1 MVSAAAARIGDL
13 FIQGGIVDFVLPFLL
28 VFTLIFAILQ
38 KSELFKHKVNNVD
51 VPNKNVNVAIALVIG
66 LIFVIPHITST
77 YPQGYDP
84 VNIINQSL
92 PGIGVVIVASLM
104 MLIMVGLFG
113 REIGDSL
120 RSVILFTGIGF
131 IIYIFGASLNWWGGP
146 SNTFSWWTS
155 ETTELAIIFIV
166 FGLIVYFITREP
178 KPTTTTTR
186 NSPYRWENFLGRQFP
201 ERGRRNQG
209 GGGPPPPPTS

>member
-1 MVSAAAARIGDL
+1 MVSASAARIGDL

-38 KSELFKHKVNNVD
+38 KSEIFKAKNQDGND
-51 VPNKNVNVAIALVIG
+51 VPNKNINVAISLVIG

-84 VNIINQSL
+84 VDILNQSL
-92 PGIGVVIVASLM
+92 PGIAVVIVACLM

-113 REIGDSL
+113 KTIGGSL
-120 RSVILFTGIGF
+120 RSTVLFTGVGF
-131 IIYIFGASLNWWGGP
+131 IIYIFGSSLNWWGGP
-146 SNTFSWWTS
+146 SNAFTWWTS

-178 KPTTTTTR
+178 KKPEDRGDGTEASR
-186 NSPYRWENFLGRQFP
+186 FENFLDRQF
-201 ERGRRNQG
+201 E
-209 GGGPPPPPTS
+209 